1 LSHPAIQPAQVR
13 QVAPGLE
20 ESHLPPARAAGA
32 GRGAGTGAAQSGA
45 PGGPQ
50 GGLKMTGARFMAGF
64 YGTTSHGGL
73 ILIVMF

>member
-1 LSHPAIQPAQVR
+1 MAA
-13 QVAPGLE
+13 GLE

-50 GGLKMTGARFMAGF
+50 GGPRGPQDDGGSVHGRFLWHYKSWRVDF
-64 YGTTSHGGL
+64 DCHVL
-73 ILIVMF
+73 IHLDLFC